1 VQAVLKKAMKE
12 MLASSRERGWV
23 MEPEAKR
30 LFSLAGLSVPRF
42 AVAGDLATAVLAAGK
57 IGYPVVAKVVS
68 PDVVHKS
75 DVGGVVPGISTES
88 ELKKVFQRISTIK
101 GFTELLIEEMLSGVE
116 LIVGAKVDRQ
126 FGPVVILGIG
136 GTGVELY
143 DDVSIRMAPLSPSD
157 VDSMISGLKAHA
169 LLEGYRG
176 APPVNR
182 RALTEMLVAFSRLVM
197 ELEVTID
204 SIDLN
209 PVFCS
214 SERCVVG
221 DARIMLRR

>member
-1 VQAVLKKAMKE
+1 MLKKAMKE
-12 MLASSRERGWV
+12 MLTSSRERGWV
-23 MEPEAKR
+23 MEPDAKR

-88 ELKKVFQRISTIK
+88 ELKKAFQRISTIK
-101 GFTELLIEEMLSGVE
+101 GFTEVLIEEMLSGVE
-116 LIVGAKVDRQ
+116 LIIGAKVDRQ

-143 DDVSIRMAPLSPSD
+143 DDVSIRMAPFSPSD

>member
-1 VQAVLKKAMKE
+1 MKE
-12 MLASSRERGWV
+12 ILAGSRGRGWV

-30 LFSLAGLSVPRF
+30 LFSLAGLGVPRF

-75 DVGGVVPGISTES
+75 DVGGVLPGIGTES
-88 ELKKVFQRISTIK
+88 ELEEAFRRISTIK
-101 GFTELLIEEMLSGVE
+101 GFTGILIEEMLTGVE

-143 DDVSIRMAPLSPSD
+143 DDVSIRMAPVSPSD
-157 VDSMISGLKAHA
+157 VDSMINGLKARA
-169 LLEGYRG
+169 LLLGHRG
-176 APPVNR
+176 APPVDR
-182 RALTEMLVAFSRLVM
+182 RALMEMLVAFSRLVM
-197 ELEVTID
+197 ELEGAID

-221 DARIMLRR
+221 DARIMLRP

>member
-1 VQAVLKKAMKE
+1 MLKKVMKE
-12 MLASSRERGWV
+12 ILAGSRGRGWV

-30 LFSLAGLSVPRF
+30 LFSLAGLGVPRF

-75 DVGGVVPGISTES
+75 DVGGVVPGIGTES
-88 ELKKVFQRISTIK
+88 ELEKAFRRISRIT
-101 GFTELLIEEMLSGVE
+101 GFTGVLIEEMLSGVE

-157 VDSMISGLKAHA
+157 VDSMIGGLKARA
-169 LLEGYRG
+169 LLLGHRG
-176 APPVNR
+176 APPVDR
-182 RALTEMLVAFSRLVM
+182 RALTQMLVAFSRLVM
-197 ELEVTID
+197 ELESAID

-221 DARIMLRR
+221 DARIMLKQ

>member
-1 VQAVLKKAMKE
+1 MLKKAMKE

-88 ELKKVFQRISTIK
+88 ELKKAFQRISTIK
-101 GFTELLIEEMLSGVE
+101 GFTGVLIEEMLSGVE

-157 VDSMISGLKAHA
+157 VDSMISGLKARA

>member
-88 ELKKVFQRISTIK
+88 ELKKAFQRISTIK
-101 GFTELLIEEMLSGVE
+101 GFTEVLIEEMLSGVE

-157 VDSMISGLKAHA
+157 VDSMIGGLKARA

-197 ELEVTID
+197 ELEGTID

-214 SERCVVG
+214 KERCVVG

>member
-1 VQAVLKKAMKE
+1 MLKKVMKE
-12 MLASSRERGWV
+12 ILAGSRGRGWV

-30 LFSLAGLSVPRF
+30 LFSLAGLGVPRF

-75 DVGGVVPGISTES
+75 DVGGVLPGIGTES
-88 ELKKVFQRISTIK
+88 ELEKAFRRISTIK
-101 GFTELLIEEMLSGVE
+101 GFTGILIEEMLTGVE

-157 VDSMISGLKAHA
+157 VDSMISGLKARA
-169 LLEGYRG
+169 VLLGHRG
-176 APPVNR
+176 APPVDR
-182 RALTEMLVAFSRLVM
+182 RALTQMLVAFSRLVM
-197 ELEVTID
+197 ELESAID

-221 DARIMLRR
+221 DARIMLKQ

>member
-1 VQAVLKKAMKE
+1 MLKKVMKE
-12 MLASSRERGWV
+12 ILAGSRGRGWV

-30 LFSLAGLSVPRF
+30 LFSLAGLGVPRF

-75 DVGGVVPGISTES
+75 DVGGVLPGIGTES
-88 ELKKVFQRISTIK
+88 ELEEAFRRISTIK
-101 GFTELLIEEMLSGVE
+101 GFTGILIEEMLTGVE

-143 DDVSIRMAPLSPSD
+143 DDVSIRMAPVSPSD
-157 VDSMISGLKAHA
+157 VDSMINGLKARA
-169 LLEGYRG
+169 LLLGHRG
-176 APPVNR
+176 APPVDR
-182 RALTEMLVAFSRLVM
+182 RALMEMLVAFSRLVM
-197 ELEVTID
+197 ELEGAID

-221 DARIMLRR
+221 DARIMLRP